1 MDEETHLEKF
11 KARMKSVDERTAP
24 LEEVAESILDDYRAA
39 AGHLINAA
47 LARKKLHQQNFDQL
61 VRFLKEHPDSIGE
74 RTPKIRALYDELK
87 TLRGSRVYGSKRNGE
102 AVKRAREILDQLQA
116 LCGLHDRIPN
126 V

>member
-1 MDEETHLEKF
+1 MEKF
-11 KARMKSVDERTAP
+11 KARMKSANGRTLP

-61 VRFLKEHPDSIGE
+61 VRFLKEHPDSIGD

-102 AVKRAREILDQLQA
+102 AAKRARGILNQLQV
-116 LCGLHDRIPN
+116 LCGLHDSTPN